1 VLFLNTPSEQGK
13 RDDDEYPT
21 KHMQDKANG
30 YQPEPDDGGEE
41 IDIPF

>member
-1 VLFLNTPSEQGK
+1 LFLNTPSKQS
-13 RDDDEYPT
+13 RHDDDDQYPT

-30 YQPEPDDGGEE
+30 YQPDDGGEE